1 MSLLSLRP
9 ELPSW
14 AVFTKVSRNRDFLGS
29 SPLASSAGIM
39 FTRERDIPPNPGRRR
54 RLAMSIE
61 ENKAVV
67 QRFFKELL
75 STDNFSVTD
84 EILAPDFRFYFAGS
98 PDPMDLQSYKEFLVM
113 RRAAFPD
120 RHFTV
125 EEMVAEGDKVSARFT
140 MRGTHEGEMRGIA
153 PTGKTVTMTG
163 IDIIRL
169 REGKMVEDRVE
180 VDQLGMMRQLGVIL
194 ALGQPEEASPPT

>member
-1 MSLLSLRP
+1 
-9 ELPSW
+9 
-14 AVFTKVSRNRDFLGS
+14 VS
-29 SPLASSAGIM
+29 IQ
-39 FTRERDIPPNPGRRR
+39 
-54 RLAMSIE
+54 

-67 QRFFKELL
+67 RRFIEELL
-75 STDNFSVTD
+75 SADNFSVAD

-98 PDPMDLQSYKEFLVM
+98 PEPMDLERYKAFLVM

-120 RHFTV
+120 RRFTV
-125 EEMVAEGDKVSARFT
+125 EDMVAEGDKVSARFT
-140 MRGTHEGEMRGIA
+140 MRGTHQGEFRGMA

-180 VDQLGMMRQLGVIL
+180 VDQLGMLQQLGVIPTP
-194 ALGQPEEASPPT
+194 GESEEAPPSRLG